1 MAVVVLLN
9 LRRFRE
15 GAAKGWAEEDR
26 IIAKAI
32 CPARFEGEG
41 TFDVIGRNGKDT
53 SSASQSDDAD
63 VAVFDLGRRRLLRG
77 RRIAPNKFRERRRG
91 PVLPSPNRLRQP
103 SPA

>member
-53 SSASQSDDAD
+53 SSANQSDDAD
-63 VAVFDLGRRRLLRG
+63 ESRAPLVAFF
-77 RRIAPNKFRERRRG
+77 APHLK
-91 PVLPSPNRLRQP
+91 
-103 SPA
+103 